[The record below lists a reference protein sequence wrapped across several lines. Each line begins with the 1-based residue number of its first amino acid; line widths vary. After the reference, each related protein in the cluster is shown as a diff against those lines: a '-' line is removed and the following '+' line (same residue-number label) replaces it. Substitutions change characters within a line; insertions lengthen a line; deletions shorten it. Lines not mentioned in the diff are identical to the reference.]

1 MVLDLRLSKDWDV
14 EMTSFLF
21 LPSSPLS
28 FGTREALLERPPANG
43 TREALLERPPANGT
57 REAQLEQPPA
67 LERPLGLG
75 TREALL
81 ERPPGLWNCA
91 KKSLFCIFFLIYFA
105 IPKKSSIFAPDYSQ
119 KCNENVNF
127 FVCVIV

>member
-43 TREALLERPPANGT
+43 TREA
-57 REAQLEQPPA
+57 QLEQPPA
-67 LERPLGLG
+67 LERPLGLERAKRYWNALRASG
-75 TREALL
+75 TALK
-81 ERPPGLWNCA
+81 N
-91 KKSLFCIFFLIYFA
+91 LFFA
-105 IPKKSSIFAPDYSQ
+105 FSS
-119 KCNENVNF
+119 
-127 FVCVIV
+127 

>member
-28 FGTREALLERPPANG
+28 FGTREA
-43 TREALLERPPANGT
+43 
-57 REAQLEQPPA
+57 QLEQPPA

-75 TREALL
+75 TPAGLL
-81 ERPPGLWNCA
+81 ERPSGPLE
-91 KKSLFCIFFLIYFA
+91 LR
-105 IPKKSSIFAPDYSQ
+105 
-119 KCNENVNF
+119 
-127 FVCVIV
+127 